1 MKANHPLF
9 PIGAVSQ
16 YSICSW
22 TKCSTLI
29 RMYDVLGIQYYKL
42 STAWSILVV
51 DSDPADTRSIIN
63 HRHILWLSEMQV
75 ILDNCEV

>member
-1 MKANHPLF
+1 
-9 PIGAVSQ
+9 
-16 YSICSW
+16 
-22 TKCSTLI
+22 
-29 RMYDVLGIQYYKL
+29 MYDVLGIQYYKL